1 MKERLRKETTNTDTN
16 SMNEANVFIPSL
28 YHDQAKVSSDLGENA
43 VH

>member
-16 SMNEANVFIPSL
+16 NMNEANVFISSL
-28 YHDQAKVSSDLGENA
+28 YHDRAKVSSDPGRNT